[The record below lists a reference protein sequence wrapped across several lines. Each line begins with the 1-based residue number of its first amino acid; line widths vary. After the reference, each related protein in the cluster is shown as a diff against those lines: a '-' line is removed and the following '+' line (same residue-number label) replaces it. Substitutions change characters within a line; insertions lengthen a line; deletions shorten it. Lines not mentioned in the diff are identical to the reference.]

1 MKTFAR
7 IAAVIFSMSPLTIF
21 AQFGSFA
28 SAIHLSKDGGTNK
41 DFYNTYKLVGDV
53 NAIGPY
59 NFTGDLGT
67 FSQNGHKL
75 IISGGEVKTYRGSG
89 DNVCSATLYYRIYP
103 AGSPGG
109 SFTAINLPFFAN
121 CSGGVFTD
129 GKGPCSP
136 TDQKWQTVAQNID
149 ITGLSLGSY
158 VLDLYFDIKG
168 KVNSSTGCDETVYD
182 SNNSNNYSA
191 TFTIGPAL
199 PVKLIDFNASNR
211 QGKVMLNW
219 SSTNEENF
227 SKFVVEKSTDGSSFV
242 EIGTVRGKGNPA
254 SKNNYEF
261 VDVNAKANINY
272 YRLSQVDIDGRSSY
286 SGIVKVNTLLTSAVS
301 LQPNPAKDHITL
313 QGINTGAKISIA
325 DITGRTLAKYT
336 ATSSA
341 FSIPVQSLNAG
352 RYFVTISD
360 ASGTSSLPFVKE

>member
-1 MKTFAR
+1 MKTLIR
-7 IAAVIFSMSPLTIF
+7 IAAGIFFMYPLSVF

-28 SAIHLSKDGGTNK
+28 SAIHLSKDGGATK
-41 DFYNTYKLVGDV
+41 DFYNTNKLVGDA

-59 NFTGDLGT
+59 NFTGDLGS
-67 FSQNGHKL
+67 FAQNGHKL
-75 IISGGEVKTYRGSG
+75 LITGGEVKTFRGNN
-89 DNVCSATLYYRIYP
+89 DNVCSAKLYFRIYP

-109 SFTAINLPFFAN
+109 AFTSISLPFFAN

-136 TDQKWQTVAQNID
+136 TDQKWQSVSQNID
-149 ITGLSLGSY
+149 FTGLPEGSW
-158 VLDLYFDIKG
+158 VLDLYYEIKG

-227 SKFVVEKSTDGSSFV
+227 SKFVVERSTDGSSFV

-254 SKNNYEF
+254 SRNNYVFE
-261 VDVNAKANINY
+261 DAKAQGKINY
-272 YRLSQVDIDGRSSY
+272 YRLNQVDVDGRSSY
-286 SGIVKVNTLLTSAVS
+286 SSIVKVNTLVTSSVS
-301 LQPNPAKDHITL
+301 LQPNPAKDRITL

-341 FSIPVQSLNAG
+341 FSVPVQSFTAG